1 MHFDSANS
9 KSPVLNPT
17 QHKPLSS
24 PSHTAW
30 KTEAQETI
38 NRLQQVLI
46 AGDTVCMTHL
56 HQGIIFCMS
65 YAKSKGKILL
75 MQ

>member
-1 MHFDSANS
+1 MHFDSANN
-9 KSPVLNPT
+9 KSPVLNLI

-30 KTEAQETI
+30 KTKAQETI
-38 NRLQQVLI
+38 NSLHQVLI
-46 AGDTVCMTHL
+46 AGNTVCMTHL
-56 HQGIIFCMS
+56 HQGIIFGMS
-65 YAKSKGKILL
+65 NAKNKGKILL

>member
-1 MHFDSANS
+1 MHFDSANN
-9 KSPVLNPT
+9 KSPILNLI
-17 QHKPLSS
+17 QHKPLIS

-46 AGDTVCMTHL
+46 AGNTVCMAHL
-56 HQGIIFCMS
+56 HQRIIFCTS
-65 YAKSKGKILL
+65 YAKNKGTILL